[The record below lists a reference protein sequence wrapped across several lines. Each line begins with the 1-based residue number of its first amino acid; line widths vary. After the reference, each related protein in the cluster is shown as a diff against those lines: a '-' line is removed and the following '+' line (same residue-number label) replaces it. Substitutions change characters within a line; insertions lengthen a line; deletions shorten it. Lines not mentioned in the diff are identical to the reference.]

1 MLSGAPG
8 AAHPLAELCP
18 LDGLFTCW
26 MGIQGLMSIHK
37 VLILLWIL
45 LFLYFVLFL
54 NILIL
59 FLSGSYLLELKFSA
73 GLGLPFSSNYSL
85 AVLCNKVVSQIS
97 CQRHRE
103 VQMLGW
109 IFLPCW
115 QCFACRTRVC
125 LQTVG
130 G

>member
-1 MLSGAPG
+1 
-8 AAHPLAELCP
+8 
-18 LDGLFTCW
+18 
-26 MGIQGLMSIHK
+26 MSIHK

-54 NILIL
+54 NIFIL
-59 FLSGSYLLELKFSA
+59 FLSGSYFLELKFSA

-109 IFLPCW
+109 IFFSLL
-115 QCFACRTRVC
+115 AMLC
-125 LQTVG
+125 LQDQSVSANSG
-130 G
+130 GISKEKGSFFLLL